1 MRNRALVFP
10 LAALLF
16 SSVLMAGCSGI
27 RAYRNTV
34 KKNLFIDTEVDSG
47 VRTSMNIYRVDSK
60 CEANYEGTVFL
71 GKRRSEV
78 GIPYGELSYL
88 SFKFARSSF
97 FFGKS
102 STSHGT
108 LLRPRSGRL
117 YKAKA
122 VYADNMYDVEI
133 REAGSIKSRGVEVPF
148 KELSECEPV
157 K

>member
-1 MRNRALVFP
+1 MKNKALVFP
-10 LAALLF
+10 LAALLA
-16 SSVLMAGCSGI
+16 SVVLMAGCSGI
-27 RAYRNTV
+27 RAYRNTM
-34 KKNLFIDTEVDSG
+34 KKNVFIDTEIDSG
-47 VRTSMNIYRVDSK
+47 VRVSLDVYRVDSK

-78 GIPYGELSYL
+78 GIPSGELSYL

-108 LLRPRSGRL
+108 LLMPRSGKV

-122 VYADNMYDVEI
+122 LYTDDMYNVEI
-133 REAGSIKSRGVEVPF
+133 REAGSIKSKGAEVLY
-148 KELSECEPV
+148 KELGECEPV